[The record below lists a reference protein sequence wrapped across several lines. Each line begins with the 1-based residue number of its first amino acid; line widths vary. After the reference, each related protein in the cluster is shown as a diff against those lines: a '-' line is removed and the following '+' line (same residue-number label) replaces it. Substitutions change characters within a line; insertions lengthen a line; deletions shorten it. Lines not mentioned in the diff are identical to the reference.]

1 MGQASIPILNRNGY
15 SMFWLSSWDNTHT
28 YSTNFNEDVFIRSI
42 FYFMV
47 NDKYSSNFI
56 FSKQKLYQ
64 FAVKSNNLF
73 LKDFSKKNISEFL
86 QRLNKIPYYISKI
99 RVLKFQQWCLVYFYL
114 YNYKAKVKLVSKNFF
129 FNYFSFSKK
138 NNFFTLKKKSN
149 YLFDF

>member
-1 MGQASIPILNRNGY
+1 
-15 SMFWLSSWDNTHT
+15 
-28 YSTNFNEDVFIRSI
+28 
-42 FYFMV
+42 MV